1 MTTATVSLSGQYFDG
16 RQPVGSAA
24 TLVFTG
30 QQARLIG
37 AQLDHDFHARELR
50 VSPRVGRTERFLA
63 LPNGGQFLC
72 PDHPLLDRLP
82 HDSQGEGL
90 VAWLEARVALAIA
103 GIALVAALMLGGYF
117 FGLPAAAEQVARHIP
132 LDTEHA
138 LGEQVL
144 TWLDGN
150 KWFAPS
156 QLDEK
161 IQFFL
166 RKDFAELTQN
176 LPLAA
181 HYRLEF
187 RHAPLIGANAFAL
200 PGGTIVITDA
210 MVNAAKSQD
219 EVAAVLAHEIGH
231 VERRHALRHLLQDSA
246 VAVVVATVTSDA
258 ASLSVAVAGLPT
270 LLAQAKYSRD
280 FESEADDFA
289 FALLKQQGRSPE
301 AFATFME
308 RLAGE
313 DGEKGEKLDFL
324 STHPMTAERVQ
335 RARAAVHSD
344 TDPR

>member
-1 MTTATVSLSGQYFDG
+1 MTVATVSLSGQYFDG
-16 RQPVGSAA
+16 HQPVGDAA
-24 TLVFTG
+24 TLIFTG
-30 QQARLIG
+30 QEARLIG
-37 AQLDHDFHARELR
+37 AQLAQRFLARELR
-50 VSPRVGRTERFLA
+50 VSPRIGRAERFVA
-63 LPNGGQFLC
+63 LPNGGQILC

-90 VAWLEARVALAIA
+90 VAWLEARVAVAIA
-103 GIALVAALMLGGYF
+103 GIALVAALLLGGYF

-132 LDTEHA
+132 VDTERA

-161 IQFFL
+161 IQFFV
-166 RKDFAELTQN
+166 REDFAELTQN
-176 LPLAA
+176 LPMAA

-187 RHAPLIGANAFAL
+187 RHAPVIGANAFAL
-200 PGGTIVITDA
+200 PGGAIVITDA
-210 MVNAAKSQD
+210 MVNAAESQE

-246 VAVVVATVTSDA
+246 VALVITTVTADA
-258 ASLSVAVAGLPT
+258 ASLSVAVAGLPA
-270 LLAQAKYSRD
+270 LLAQAKYSRE

-289 FALLKQQGRSPE
+289 FDLLKQHGRSPQ
-301 AFATFME
+301 AFADFME

-313 DGEKGEKLDFL
+313 NGDKGMRLGFL
-324 STHPMTAERVQ
+324 STHPVTAERVQ
-335 RARAAVHSD
+335 RARAAAH
-344 TDPR
+344 

>member
-1 MTTATVSLSGQYFDG
+1 MSVATISLSGQYFDG

-30 QQARLIG
+30 HEARLIG
-37 AQLDHDFHARELR
+37 AQLDHQFRARELL
-50 VSPRVGRTERFLA
+50 VSPRVGQAARFVA

-90 VAWLEARVALAIA
+90 VAWLEARVAVAIA
-103 GIALVAALMLGGYF
+103 GIALVAALLLGGYF
-117 FGLPAAAEQVARHIP
+117 FGLPAAAERVAQQIP
-132 LDTEHA
+132 LDTELA
-138 LGEQVL
+138 LGEQAL
-144 TWLDGN
+144 TWLDNN

-166 RKDFAELTQN
+166 RKDFEELTQN
-176 LPLAA
+176 LPQAA
-181 HYRLEF
+181 HYRLVF
-187 RHAPLIGANAFAL
+187 RSAPVIGANAFAL

-210 MVNAAKSQD
+210 MVNAATSQD

-246 VAVVVATVTSDA
+246 VAVVVASVTGDA

-270 LLAQAKYSRD
+270 LLAQAKYSRE

-289 FALLKQQGRSPE
+289 FALLKQHGRSPE
-301 AFATFME
+301 AFASLMQ

-313 DGEKGEKLDFL
+313 QGDKGKGLGFL
-324 STHPMTAERVQ
+324 STHPVTAERVQ
-335 RARAAVHSD
+335 RARAAAHSD
-344 TDPR
+344 ANTP